1 MKNVIYY
8 HNDLD
13 GKCAAAILHNSDNII
28 HTQED
33 KYVQYCYHDMDTSI
47 VDNDDDVYIVD
58 CSFTEETVHYLFD
71 IHKKVGKNLIWI
83 DHHYSSMKLI
93 NSGKYEEFDNIRYI
107 VSDKR
112 CGAWLTWKFNN
123 YIHESLP
130 SLRHIIDVDMYDEL
144 PNYIHIIDDYD
155 RWIGKYGDITTKFKY
170 AMDAKNHDYHSAVWS
185 NLISD
190 QDDKYLNKLVS
201 RGSYIMD
208 YANNDNKLYFN
219 SFSYESIISGYR
231 AIVVNK
237 KCNSYIF
244 GEHYGEYD
252 IHCVF
257 AFDGEKY
264 SYSIYSNR
272 DDINCA
278 EIAESY
284 GGGGHRGA
292 AGFSSTELLFKKV

>member
-13 GKCAAAILHNSDNII
+13 GKCAASILYNSKNIT
-28 HTQED
+28 HTEED
-33 KYVQYCYHDMDTSI
+33 VYVQYFYRGMDTGI
-47 VDNDDDVYIVD
+47 VNDNDHVYIVD
-58 CSFTEETVHYLFD
+58 CSFTEETIHYLFD
-71 IHKKVGKNLIWI
+71 IHKKVGHNLIWI
-83 DHHYSSMKLI
+83 DHHYSSVKII
-93 NSGKYEEFDNIRYI
+93 NSGKYKEFEDMCYI

-112 CGAWLTWKFNN
+112 CGAYLTWIFDT
-123 YIHESLP
+123 YICGTLSSLC
-130 SLRHIIDVDMYDEL
+130 HDTDVNIHNGA
-144 PNYIHIIDDYD
+144 PRYIQLVDDYD
-155 RWIGKYGDITTKFKY
+155 RWIGQYADITTKFKY
-170 AMDAKNHDYHSAVWS
+170 AMDAKNHEYYSTVWV

-190 QDDKYLNKLVS
+190 QDDKYLNKLIS
-201 RGSYIMD
+201 RGSYIKD
-208 YANNDNKLYFN
+208 YAEHDNKSYFN
-219 SFSYESIISGYR
+219 SFSYESIINGHK

-237 KCNSYIF
+237 KSNSYIF

-257 AFDGEKY
+257 VFNGEKY

-284 GGGGHRGA
+284 GGGGHKGA
-292 AGFSSTELLFKKV
+292 AGFSSTDLLFKKG